1 MVQTSRHPATI
12 MTIQPVT
19 ASITTALREFLRAV
33 LPPGLPVQ
41 LAQQNRTVAPAGPF
55 VLLTLLTRQPL
66 ATVAQTETETITILS
81 VPEEVRVQVSI
92 FGPGAGDNAQSIAT
106 LFRTDWA
113 CRYFE
118 NLFQNNKEEQ
128 SSDAE
133 SSLGTVAKWLEKYAP
148 VAPEP
153 PAAAQSLPLLAEAP
167 KPGSERPLT
176 PLSRTPPPS
185 AEAFPQNAPCQN
197 TQPCNAFPASVPAQ
211 PAAPC
216 YAPARIVPLYAGP
229 PRQMPFVNGERQF
242 EEHWLLDLHCQV
254 RTTLTL
260 PTTTASAA
268 SLALICADTLTDEPP
283 A

>member
-1 MVQTSRHPATI
+1 

-133 SSLGTVAKWLEKYAP
+133 SSLGTVAEWLEKYAP

-153 PAAAQSLPLLAEAP
+153 HAAAQSLPLPAEAP

-185 AEAFPQNAPCQN
+185 VETCPQNVPGQN

-268 SLALICADTLTDEPP
+268 SLALICADTLTDEPS